1 MSEQIDERGLIA
13 KVTWRLIPFLCL
25 CFLVAFLDRV
35 NVGFAALQMQADL
48 KFSDTVYSLGAGMF
62 FIGYFLFE
70 VPSNLILERVGARLW
85 IARIMIVWGLI
96 SAAMMLARSTTSFY
110 VLRFSLGAAEA
121 GFFPGIILY
130 LTYWFP
136 TAHRSRTVAMFM
148 TAPAL
153 SGIVGAPLSGFL
165 LDHHPASFTGWQW
178 LFLIEGI
185 PSVVLG
191 VVVLFVLPN
200 GPRTAKWMTA
210 PEVEWLTRRLD
221 AERAE
226 REKHHAMSVWR
237 ALYHPQV
244 LLLCLVYF
252 LVVIG
257 AYGFDFFMP
266 KILARVFSGVSK
278 TELGLIAAIPPL
290 YTVFVM
296 VLWGRRSD
304 RLGERRWHVVWPA
317 LWAACG
323 LFVASFEVS
332 PAIALIAAA
341 IAVSGRWS
349 CIPPFWGLPT
359 AFLSGTAAAGGIALI
374 NAVGNLGGFV
384 GPYLMGALKDAT
396 GTYSVG
402 LRLLAGAYILGGL
415 VVLSLR
421 TRAAAQPEVAT
432 AVGTQSA

>member
-1 MSEQIDERGLIA
+1 MPEPTDERALIA
-13 KVTWRLIPFLCL
+13 KITWRLIPFLCL

-85 IARIMIVWGLI
+85 IARIMIVWGVI
-96 SAAMMLARSTTSFY
+96 SSGMMFVRSPGTFY
-110 VLRFSLGAAEA
+110 VARFLLGAAEA

-136 TAHRSRTVAMFM
+136 TAHRSHTIAMFM

-153 SGIVGAPLSGFL
+153 SGIVGAPLSGYL
-165 LDHHPASFTGWQW
+165 LDHHPASVAGWQW
-178 LFLIEGI
+178 LFLVEGL
-185 PSVVLG
+185 PSVLLG
-191 VVVLFVLPN
+191 VCVLFVLPN
-200 GPRTAKWMTA
+200 GPKHVTWLDAAEKA
-210 PEVEWLTRRLD
+210 WLTQRLA

-226 REKHHAMSVWR
+226 REQDHAMSVWR
-237 ALYHPQV
+237 ALLHPRV
-244 LLLCLVYF
+244 LLLCLIYF
-252 LVVIG
+252 LLVIG
-257 AYGFDFFMP
+257 AYGFDLFMP
-266 KILARVFSGVSK
+266 KILARVFSGASK

-296 VLWGRRSD
+296 VFWGRRSD

-317 LWAACG
+317 LWAALG
-323 LFVASFEVS
+323 LAVASFDVA

-341 IAVSGRWS
+341 LAVSGRWS

-384 GPYLMGALKDAT
+384 GPFAMGALKDLT
-396 GTYSVG
+396 GSYSVG
-402 LRLLAGAYILGGL
+402 LRVLAGAYVLGGI
-415 VVLSLR
+415 VVLSLGAR
-421 TRAAAQPEVAT
+421 ARAAVPQPSST
-432 AVGTQSA
+432 TT